1 MEKID
6 IRKELV
12 PERAIINLHMET
24 VIPSNTIVA
33 ISEGVAKIVRESG
46 NCDCIIIM
54 SLFNV
59 NRFTAQKDGV
69 DVECES
75 DGVDGLYRI
84 NYHNADDI
92 DHMMCNVVYG
102 VRKDLIARM
111 SDNLNSEFKYKF
123 PHIDVTVQIEPEL

>member
-1 MEKID
+1 MEQID
-6 IRKELV
+6 IRKDLI
-12 PERAIINLHMET
+12 PERAIINLHLET
-24 VIPSNTIVA
+24 VVPNNTIVA
-33 ISEGVAKIVRESG
+33 IGEGVAKIVRESG

-69 DVECES
+69 DVVCAS
-75 DGVDGLYRI
+75 DGVDGLYKI
-84 NYHNADDI
+84 NYYNADEI

-111 SDNLNSEFKYKF
+111 SDSINSEFEHKF